1 MGWERRLSG
10 VGSTMTKRSNQLRN
24 ATKQRLL
31 AGLPVEESDVGSWQ
45 ERPFSLQQLAAL
57 LDTEIDR
64 ARSERGSLVVFR
76 ARHRPLGV
84 VEDQLVHFEPLR
96 RELLD
101 VLHRAHSG
109 IKAIGSPQGE
119 VVGFAPRLR
128 RQTDGV
134 ELLEELV
141 RVLSEPILIDGL
153 SNLIAPRIGCAV
165 LDDDNTTSQEL
176 LSAARLAVL
185 ETGASQPGAMF
196 HVSQRHRR
204 LHKTVMAETL
214 HTAVV
219 ERSLSTRYQPD
230 VDLSTGAIVAIKA
243 YAHWSTDD
251 GRVISNHEL
260 FETAREANLLV
271 PIGRLV
277 IEEALRATYSWI
289 TTGLVGNATLWVNVH
304 PDEVLAP
311 DFEAAMANVIRFDE
325 RLRLG
330 LELTENPVQDQPHIY
345 DVLRRLRSAGA
356 AIALGGFGTGYLNL
370 GSAEDFPFTAAKIDR
385 TLTRQ
390 IVSSTASAKLVRAI
404 ADLAELFGLEVTAHG
419 IETVEQVRRLR
430 EIGCTVGQGFHY
442 ARPMTADD
450 MRETLI
456 QVRMGRKQF

>member
-1 MGWERRLSG
+1 
-10 VGSTMTKRSNQLRN
+10 
-24 ATKQRLL
+24 
-31 AGLPVEESDVGSWQ
+31 
-45 ERPFSLQQLAAL
+45 
-57 LDTEIDR
+57 
-64 ARSERGSLVVFR
+64 
-76 ARHRPLGV
+76 
-84 VEDQLVHFEPLR
+84 
-96 RELLD
+96 
-101 VLHRAHSG
+101 
-109 IKAIGSPQGE
+109 
-119 VVGFAPRLR
+119 
-128 RQTDGV
+128 
-134 ELLEELV
+134 
-141 RVLSEPILIDGL
+141 
-153 SNLIAPRIGCAV
+153 
-165 LDDDNTTSQEL
+165 
-176 LSAARLAVL
+176 
-185 ETGASQPGAMF
+185 
-196 HVSQRHRR
+196 
-204 LHKTVMAETL
+204 MAETL